1 MPTIDEGQLEPPWG
15 EEDRESSLA
24 AHFRL
29 PEDLGQRFLD
39 QHTLNGKLP
48 FPALFGRA
56 IMTYIQEQGYLDSL
70 LGTAPSYLQLK
81 IRQFLKQVVE
91 IETLKTYRM
100 NPKDF
105 YAGYILPNIKA
116 LQFVLRDA
124 FRYLE
129 TVMDHNK
136 QMQEVMKTMDELQQ
150 KHGEVEGEREAFR
163 ARIEELS
170 ADAATDP
177 LTGLQNRKVM
187 ERKIEKVALENPEEP
202 YVYMIFD
209 LDRFKQINDD
219 YGHSAGDEA
228 ITHLAELVSTLGG
241 IRYEDI
247 VRLGGDEFVVL
258 FPNMDGRGLATA
270 NHIRRLVEGFEF
282 AVKDNEGRVHS
293 VKRTVSIGVVF
304 CNGKDL
310 ANKGAYYKADRAL
323 QLAKGKKFDAEG
335 NLIKGE
341 EDLTGR
347 NRLWVFGRRGPEDR
361 DVPDS
366 FEFTPGK

>member
-1 MPTIDEGQLEPPWG
+1 MPSIDEGQLEPPWG
-15 EEDRESSLA
+15 EEDKESSLA

-29 PEDLGQRFLD
+29 PEDLEQRFLE
-39 QHTLNGKLP
+39 QATHNGKLP
-48 FPALFGRA
+48 LPALFSRA
-56 IMTYIQEQGYLDSL
+56 IMAYIQEQGCLDGL
-70 LGTAPSYLQLK
+70 LGTASSYLQLK
-81 IRQFLKQVVE
+81 IRQFFKQVVE
-91 IETLKTYRM
+91 VETLKVYRM
-100 NPKDF
+100 KPGDF
-105 YAGYILPNIKA
+105 YSNHILPNFKA
-116 LQFVLRDA
+116 LQFMLREA

-129 TVMDHNK
+129 MVTDHNK

-187 ERKIEKVALENPEEP
+187 ERKIEKVALEKPEEP

-228 ITHLAELVSTLGG
+228 ITQLAELISTLAG

-258 FPNMDGRGLATA
+258 FPNTDGRGLATA
-270 NHIRRLVEGFEF
+270 NHIRRLVEDFEF
-282 AVKDNEGRVHS
+282 QVKDNEGMPQS

-323 QLAKGKKFDAEG
+323 QLAKGKKFDPAG

-341 EDLTGR
+341 EDPAGR
-347 NRLWVFGRRGPEDR
+347 NRLWVSGRKGPEDR
-361 DVPDS
+361 DVPD
-366 FEFTPGK
+366 FTE